1 MRRSIEVKSLV
12 LVLSV
17 LVTSSALAEE
27 FASAQEENPLFG
39 GPLLGLSSAPNGG
52 LLVADS
58 RLGVISLRH
67 GEIKQTIALPGVSDA
82 SAIGHTLWAVVG
94 GQPAGRDSGQGLYLL
109 APGGSTKIA
118 NLFEFETANNPDGVT
133 TPPESNPFDVQ
144 SVGPFGALVADAAA
158 NDLLFVDRHGN
169 VRVLAI
175 FPTEVVSTANIKTL
189 AGCPSASP
197 FCGLP
202 DTMPTQAVPTS
213 IAIGRDG
220 HIYVGE
226 LKGLPAPTGRS
237 SIWRVSP
244 FAYWAQCGSSPHCV
258 KVFDGGFTSI
268 IDLAVG
274 RDGNLYVTEMDE
286 KSWAAVQIFRAPA
299 GGTVNSCNLKTL
311 TCHEVATQI
320 PVPTAIAFDK
330 RGTLWATRN
339 ALTLGSAEVVAIDPA
354 GAHP

>member
-1 MRRSIEVKSLV
+1 
-12 LVLSV
+12 
-17 LVTSSALAEE
+17 
-27 FASAQEENPLFG
+27 
-39 GPLLGLSSAPNGG
+39 
-52 LLVADS
+52 
-58 RLGVISLRH
+58 
-67 GEIKQTIALPGVSDA
+67 
-82 SAIGHTLWAVVG
+82 
-94 GQPAGRDSGQGLYLL
+94 
-109 APGGSTKIA
+109 
-118 NLFEFETANNPDGVT
+118 
-133 TPPESNPFDVQ
+133 
-144 SVGPFGALVADAAA
+144 
-158 NDLLFVDRHGN
+158 
-169 VRVLAI
+169 
-175 FPTEVVSTANIKTL
+175 
-189 AGCPSASP
+189 
-197 FCGLP
+197 
-202 DTMPTQAVPTS
+202 MPTQAVPTS

-286 KSWAAVQIFRAPA
+286 KSWAAVQIFRTPA